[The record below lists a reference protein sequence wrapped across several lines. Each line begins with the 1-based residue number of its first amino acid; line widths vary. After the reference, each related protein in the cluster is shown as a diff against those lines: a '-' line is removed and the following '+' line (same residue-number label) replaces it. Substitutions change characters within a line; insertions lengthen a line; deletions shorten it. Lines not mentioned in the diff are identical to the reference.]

1 MRERYVI
8 ALGGNAISDHTLH
21 KISYLIAL
29 ENRKGNEI
37 VITHGNGPQVGELAS
52 IENKNLAILTAQ
64 TQAEIG
70 LNIETSLINADSSLE
85 NRVAVV
91 LTRVYVD
98 KNDPEFRNP
107 SKPIGRFYNRKLKAN
122 IKNKEIVFK
131 NLIHGYR
138 RVVPSPY
145 PLSIPELSLI
155 ENLLKKRYIVIA
167 CGGGGIPI
175 FKSNNTKIMA
185 NAVID
190 KDAVSSLLASDLD
203 ADKFII
209 LTNVDGAFLNFGKK
223 NQKHIRTINYA
234 QSDYYVSEKQFEEGS
249 MLPKVKACMSFVKR
263 TGKPASIGSINKPAD
278 AFRYKS
284 TVITP

>member
-122 IKNKEIVFK
+122 IKT
-131 NLIHGYR
+131 
-138 RVVPSPY
+138 
-145 PLSIPELSLI
+145 PLLGVKKGLRILRGDI
-155 ENLLKKRYIVIA
+155 E
-167 CGGGGIPI
+167 
-175 FKSNNTKIMA
+175 
-185 NAVID
+185 
-190 KDAVSSLLASDLD
+190 
-203 ADKFII
+203 
-209 LTNVDGAFLNFGKK
+209 
-223 NQKHIRTINYA
+223 
-234 QSDYYVSEKQFEEGS
+234 
-249 MLPKVKACMSFVKR
+249 
-263 TGKPASIGSINKPAD
+263 
-278 AFRYKS
+278 
-284 TVITP
+284 